1 MDMRLILTNKKSH
14 YLLSKRPVTRLFYHK
29 GVAFVRFQWLKNYQ
43 DLEEQIL
50 FMKWNLNKS
59 KLELERWVNG
69 DLANVR
75 LEKNSRS
82 SSLEESIEVI
92 EREISVLECEKV
104 ELLELID
111 SFNGTDN
118 KIVKLKYIED
128 MDVYDIA
135 DETGYSVS
143 YIRKRHTEIRKT
155 LSFVDEYESRREE
168 RLKKQEEMDYYSADQ
183 DQLSLF

>member
-1 MDMRLILTNKKSH
+1 M
-14 YLLSKRPVTRLFYHK
+14 
-29 GVAFVRFQWLKNYQ
+29 RFQWLKNYQ

-59 KLELERWVNG
+59 RLELDRWVNG

-82 SSLEESIEVI
+82 SSLEENIKIIEN
-92 EREISVLECEKV
+92 ELELLEKEKI

-111 SFNGTDN
+111 SFSGVDN
-118 KIVKLKYIED
+118 QIIKLKYID
-128 MDVYDIA
+128 NMDIYDIA
-135 DETGYSVS
+135 DVTGYSVS

-155 LSFVDEYESRREE
+155 LSFVDEYEERRED
-168 RLKKQEEMDYYSADQ
+168 RLKKQDEIDYYSINHN
-183 DQLSLF
+183 QLSLF

>member
-1 MDMRLILTNKKSH
+1 M
-14 YLLSKRPVTRLFYHK
+14 TRLFYHK

-59 KLELERWVNG
+59 RLELDRWVNG

-82 SSLEESIEVI
+82 SSLEENIRIIEN
-92 EREISVLECEKV
+92 ELELLEKEKV
-104 ELLELID
+104 ELMELID
-111 SFNGTDN
+111 SFSGADN
-118 KIVKLKYIED
+118 QIVKLKYIDD

-155 LSFVDEYESRREE
+155 LSFVDEYAARREE

>member
-1 MDMRLILTNKKSH
+1 M
-14 YLLSKRPVTRLFYHK
+14 TRLFYHK

-59 KLELERWVNG
+59 RLELDRWVNG

-82 SSLEESIEVI
+82 SSLEENIRIIEN
-92 EREISVLECEKV
+92 ELELLEKEKV
-104 ELLELID
+104 ELMELID
-111 SFNGTDN
+111 SFSGADVQ
-118 KIVKLKYIED
+118 IVKLKYIDD

-155 LSFVDEYESRREE
+155 LSFVDEYEARREE
-168 RLKKQEEMDYYSADQ
+168 RLKKQEEIDYYSADQ

>member
-1 MDMRLILTNKKSH
+1 M
-14 YLLSKRPVTRLFYHK
+14 
-29 GVAFVRFQWLKNYQ
+29 AFVRFQWLKNYQ

-59 KLELERWVNG
+59 RLELDRWVNG

-82 SSLEESIEVI
+82 SSLEENIRIIEN
-92 EREISVLECEKV
+92 EL
-104 ELLELID
+104 ELLEKEKIELMELID
-111 SFNGTDN
+111 SFSGADN
-118 KIVKLKYIED
+118 QIVKLKYIDD

-155 LSFVDEYESRREE
+155 LSFVDEYEARREE
-168 RLKKQEEMDYYSADQ
+168 RLKKHEEMDYYSADQ

>member
-1 MDMRLILTNKKSH
+1 M
-14 YLLSKRPVTRLFYHK
+14 TRLFYHK

-59 KLELERWVNG
+59 RLELDRWVNG

-82 SSLEESIEVI
+82 SSLEENIRIIEN
-92 EREISVLECEKV
+92 ELELLEKEKV
-104 ELLELID
+104 ELMELID
-111 SFNGTDN
+111 SFSGADN
-118 KIVKLKYIED
+118 QIVKLKYIDD

-155 LSFVDEYESRREE
+155 LSFVDEYEARREE
-168 RLKKQEEMDYYSADQ
+168 RLKKQEEIDYYSADQ

>member
-1 MDMRLILTNKKSH
+1 M
-14 YLLSKRPVTRLFYHK
+14 
-29 GVAFVRFQWLKNYQ
+29 RFQWLKNYQ

-59 KLELERWVNG
+59 RLELDRWVNG

-82 SSLEESIEVI
+82 SSLEENIRIIEN
-92 EREISVLECEKV
+92 ELELLEKEKV
-104 ELLELID
+104 ELMELIA
-111 SFNGTDN
+111 SFSGADN
-118 KIVKLKYIED
+118 QIVKLKYID
-128 MDVYDIA
+128 DKDVYDIA

-155 LSFVDEYESRREE
+155 LSFVDEYEARREE

>member
-1 MDMRLILTNKKSH
+1 M
-14 YLLSKRPVTRLFYHK
+14 TRLFYHK
-29 GVAFVRFQWLKNYQ
+29 GVAFVRFHWLKNYQ

-59 KLELERWVNG
+59 RLELDRWVNG

-82 SSLEESIEVI
+82 SSLEENIRIIEN
-92 EREISVLECEKV
+92 ELALLEKEKT
-104 ELLELID
+104 ELMELID
-111 SFNGTDN
+111 SFSGADVQ
-118 KIVKLKYIED
+118 IVKLKYIDD

-135 DETGYSVS
+135 DATGYSVS

-155 LSFVDEYESRREE
+155 LSFVDEYEARREE

>member
-1 MDMRLILTNKKSH
+1 M
-14 YLLSKRPVTRLFYHK
+14 
-29 GVAFVRFQWLKNYQ
+29 RFQWLKNYQ

-59 KLELERWVNG
+59 RLELDRWVNG

-82 SSLEESIEVI
+82 SSLEENIRIIEN
-92 EREISVLECEKV
+92 EL
-104 ELLELID
+104 ELLKKEKTELMELIN
-111 SFNGTDN
+111 SFSGADVQ
-118 KIVKLKYIED
+118 IVKLKYIDD

-155 LSFVDEYESRREE
+155 LSFVDEYEARREE

>member
-1 MDMRLILTNKKSH
+1 M
-14 YLLSKRPVTRLFYHK
+14 TRLFYHK

-59 KLELERWVNG
+59 RLELDRWVNG

-82 SSLEESIEVI
+82 SSLEENIRIIEN
-92 EREISVLECEKV
+92 EL
-104 ELLELID
+104 ELLEKEKIELMELID
-111 SFNGTDN
+111 SFSGADN
-118 KIVKLKYIED
+118 QIVKLKYIDD

-155 LSFVDEYESRREE
+155 LSFVDEYETRREE
-168 RLKKQEEMDYYSADQ
+168 RLKKKEEIDYYSADQ

>member
-1 MDMRLILTNKKSH
+1 M
-14 YLLSKRPVTRLFYHK
+14 TRLFYHK

-59 KLELERWVNG
+59 RLELDRWVNG

-82 SSLEESIEVI
+82 SSLEENIRIIEN
-92 EREISVLECEKV
+92 ELELLEKEKV
-104 ELLELID
+104 ELMELID
-111 SFNGTDN
+111 SFSGADN
-118 KIVKLKYIED
+118 QIVKLKYIDD

-155 LSFVDEYESRREE
+155 LSFVDEYEARREE
-168 RLKKQEEMDYYSADQ
+168 RLKKQEEMGYYSEDQ

>member
-1 MDMRLILTNKKSH
+1 M
-14 YLLSKRPVTRLFYHK
+14 TRLFYHK

-59 KLELERWVNG
+59 RLELDRWVNG

-82 SSLEESIEVI
+82 SSLEENIRIIEN
-92 EREISVLECEKV
+92 EL
-104 ELLELID
+104 ELLEKEKIELMELID
-111 SFNGTDN
+111 SFSGADN
-118 KIVKLKYIED
+118 QIVKLKYIDD

-155 LSFVDEYESRREE
+155 LSFVDEYEARREE
-168 RLKKQEEMDYYSADQ
+168 RLKKQEEIDYYSADQ

>member
-1 MDMRLILTNKKSH
+1 M
-14 YLLSKRPVTRLFYHK
+14 TRLFYHK

-59 KLELERWVNG
+59 RLELDRWVNG

-82 SSLEESIEVI
+82 SSLEENIRIIEN
-92 EREISVLECEKV
+92 EL
-104 ELLELID
+104 ELLEKEKIELMELID
-111 SFNGTDN
+111 SFSGADN
-118 KIVKLKYIED
+118 QIVKLKYIDD

-155 LSFVDEYESRREE
+155 LSFVDEYEARREE
-168 RLKKQEEMDYYSADQ
+168 RLQKQEEMDYYSADQ

>member
-1 MDMRLILTNKKSH
+1 M
-14 YLLSKRPVTRLFYHK
+14 TRLFYHK

-59 KLELERWVNG
+59 RLELDRWVNG

-82 SSLEESIEVI
+82 SSLEENIRIIEN
-92 EREISVLECEKV
+92 ELELLEKEKV
-104 ELLELID
+104 ELMELID
-111 SFNGTDN
+111 SFSGADVQ
-118 KIVKLKYIED
+118 IVKLKYIDD

-135 DETGYSVS
+135 DTTGYSVS

-155 LSFVDEYESRREE
+155 LSFVDEYEARREE

>member
-1 MDMRLILTNKKSH
+1 M
-14 YLLSKRPVTRLFYHK
+14 
-29 GVAFVRFQWLKNYQ
+29 RFQWLKNYQ

-59 KLELERWVNG
+59 KLELDRWVNG

-82 SSLEESIEVI
+82 SSLEESIEII
-92 EREISVLECEKV
+92 EREISVLECEKA

>member
-1 MDMRLILTNKKSH
+1 M
-14 YLLSKRPVTRLFYHK
+14 TRLFYHK

-59 KLELERWVNG
+59 RLELDRWVNG

-82 SSLEESIEVI
+82 SSLEENIRIIEN
-92 EREISVLECEKV
+92 EL
-104 ELLELID
+104 ELLEKEKIELMELID
-111 SFNGTDN
+111 SFSGADN
-118 KIVKLKYIED
+118 QIVKLKYIDD

-155 LSFVDEYESRREE
+155 LSFVDEYEARREE
-168 RLKKQEEMDYYSADQ
+168 RLKKHEEIDYYSADQ

>member
-1 MDMRLILTNKKSH
+1 M
-14 YLLSKRPVTRLFYHK
+14 
-29 GVAFVRFQWLKNYQ
+29 RFQWLKNYQ

-59 KLELERWVNG
+59 RLELDRWVNG

-82 SSLEESIEVI
+82 SSLEENIRIIEN
-92 EREISVLECEKV
+92 EL
-104 ELLELID
+104 ELLEKEKIELMELID
-111 SFNGTDN
+111 SFSGADN
-118 KIVKLKYIED
+118 QIVKLKYIED

-168 RLKKQEEMDYYSADQ
+168 RLNKQEEMDYYSADQ

>member
-1 MDMRLILTNKKSH
+1 M
-14 YLLSKRPVTRLFYHK
+14 TRLFYHK

-59 KLELERWVNG
+59 RLELDRWVNG

-82 SSLEESIEVI
+82 SSLEENIRIIEN
-92 EREISVLECEKV
+92 ELELLEKEKV
-104 ELLELID
+104 ELMELID
-111 SFNGTDN
+111 SFSGADVQ
-118 KIVKLKYIED
+118 IVKLKYIDD

-155 LSFVDEYESRREE
+155 LSFVDEYEARREE

>member
-1 MDMRLILTNKKSH
+1 M
-14 YLLSKRPVTRLFYHK
+14 
-29 GVAFVRFQWLKNYQ
+29 RFQWLKNYQ

-59 KLELERWVNG
+59 RLELDRWVNG

-82 SSLEESIEVI
+82 SSLEENIKIIEN
-92 EREISVLECEKV
+92 ELELLEKEKI

-111 SFNGTDN
+111 SFSGADVQ
-118 KIVKLKYIED
+118 IVKLKYIDD

-155 LSFVDEYESRREE
+155 LSFVDEYEARREE

>member
-1 MDMRLILTNKKSH
+1 M
-14 YLLSKRPVTRLFYHK
+14 
-29 GVAFVRFQWLKNYQ
+29 RFQWLKNYQ

-59 KLELERWVNG
+59 RLELDRWVNG

-82 SSLEESIEVI
+82 SSLEENIRIIEN
-92 EREISVLECEKV
+92 ELELLEKEKA

-111 SFNGTDN
+111 SFSGTDN

-168 RLKKQEEMDYYSADQ
+168 RLKQQEEMDYYSADQ

>member
-1 MDMRLILTNKKSH
+1 
-14 YLLSKRPVTRLFYHK
+14 
-29 GVAFVRFQWLKNYQ
+29 
-43 DLEEQIL
+43 
-50 FMKWNLNKS
+50 MKWNLNKS
-59 KLELERWVNG
+59 RLELDRWVNG

-82 SSLEESIEVI
+82 SSLEENIRIIEN
-92 EREISVLECEKV
+92 EL
-104 ELLELID
+104 ELLEKEKTELMELVD
-111 SFNGTDN
+111 SFSGADVQ
-118 KIVKLKYIED
+118 IVKLKYIDD

-155 LSFVDEYESRREE
+155 LSFVDEYEARREE
-168 RLKKQEEMDYYSADQ
+168 RLKKQEEIEYYSADQ

>member
-1 MDMRLILTNKKSH
+1 M
-14 YLLSKRPVTRLFYHK
+14 
-29 GVAFVRFQWLKNYQ
+29 RFQWLKNYQ

-59 KLELERWVNG
+59 RLELDRWVNG

-82 SSLEESIEVI
+82 SSLEENIRIIEN
-92 EREISVLECEKV
+92 EL
-104 ELLELID
+104 ELLEKEKIELMELID
-111 SFNGTDN
+111 SFSGADN
-118 KIVKLKYIED
+118 QIVKLKYIDD

-155 LSFVDEYESRREE
+155 LSFVDEYEARREE
-168 RLKKQEEMDYYSADQ
+168 RLKKHEEIDYYSADQ

>member
-1 MDMRLILTNKKSH
+1 M
-14 YLLSKRPVTRLFYHK
+14 
-29 GVAFVRFQWLKNYQ
+29 RFQWLKNYQ

-59 KLELERWVNG
+59 RLELDRWVNG

-82 SSLEESIEVI
+82 SSLEENIKIIEN
-92 EREISVLECEKV
+92 ELELLEKEKI

-111 SFNGTDN
+111 SFSGVDN
-118 KIVKLKYIED
+118 QIIKLKYID
-128 MDVYDIA
+128 NMDIYDIA
-135 DETGYSVS
+135 DVTGYSVS

-155 LSFVDEYESRREE
+155 LSFVDEYEARRED
-168 RLKKQEEMDYYSADQ
+168 RLKKQKEIDYYSINHN
-183 DQLSLF
+183 QLSLF

>member
-1 MDMRLILTNKKSH
+1 
-14 YLLSKRPVTRLFYHK
+14 
-29 GVAFVRFQWLKNYQ
+29 VAFVRFQWLKNYQ

-59 KLELERWVNG
+59 KLELDRWVNG

>member
-1 MDMRLILTNKKSH
+1 M
-14 YLLSKRPVTRLFYHK
+14 TRLFYHK

-59 KLELERWVNG
+59 RLELDRWVNG

-82 SSLEESIEVI
+82 SSLEENIRIIEN
-92 EREISVLECEKV
+92 ELELLEKEKV
-104 ELLELID
+104 ELMELID
-111 SFNGTDN
+111 SFSGADN
-118 KIVKLKYIED
+118 QIVKLKYIDD

-168 RLKKQEEMDYYSADQ
+168 RLKKQEEMDYYSAEQ
-183 DQLSLF
+183 DQLRLF

>member
-1 MDMRLILTNKKSH
+1 M
-14 YLLSKRPVTRLFYHK
+14 
-29 GVAFVRFQWLKNYQ
+29 RFQWLKNYQ

-59 KLELERWVNG
+59 RLELDRWVNG

-82 SSLEESIEVI
+82 SSLEENIRIIEN
-92 EREISVLECEKV
+92 ELELLEKEKV
-104 ELLELID
+104 ELMELID
-111 SFNGTDN
+111 SFSGADVQ
-118 KIVKLKYIED
+118 IVKLKYIDD

-155 LSFVDEYESRREE
+155 LSFVDEYEARREE
-168 RLKKQEEMDYYSADQ
+168 RLKKQEEVDYYSADQ
-183 DQLSLF
+183 EQLSLF

>member
-1 MDMRLILTNKKSH
+1 
-14 YLLSKRPVTRLFYHK
+14 VTRLFYHK

-59 KLELERWVNG
+59 RLELDRWVNG

-82 SSLEESIEVI
+82 SSLEENIRIIEN
-92 EREISVLECEKV
+92 ELELLEKEKV
-104 ELLELID
+104 ELMELID
-111 SFNGTDN
+111 SFSGADN
-118 KIVKLKYIED
+118 QIVKLKYIDD

-155 LSFVDEYESRREE
+155 LSFVDEYEARREE

>member
-1 MDMRLILTNKKSH
+1 M
-14 YLLSKRPVTRLFYHK
+14 TRLFYHK

-59 KLELERWVNG
+59 RLELDRWVNG

-75 LEKNSRS
+75 LERNSRS
-82 SSLEESIEVI
+82 SSLEENIRIIEN
-92 EREISVLECEKV
+92 ELELLEKEKV
-104 ELLELID
+104 ELMELID
-111 SFNGTDN
+111 SFSGADN
-118 KIVKLKYIED
+118 QIVKLKYIDD

-155 LSFVDEYESRREE
+155 LSFVDEYEARREE

>member
-1 MDMRLILTNKKSH
+1 M
-14 YLLSKRPVTRLFYHK
+14 TRIFYHK

-59 KLELERWVNG
+59 RLELDRWVNG

-82 SSLEESIEVI
+82 SSLEENIRIIEN
-92 EREISVLECEKV
+92 ELALLEKEKV

-111 SFNGTDN
+111 SFSGADVQ
-118 KIVKLKYIED
+118 IVKLKYIDD

-155 LSFVDEYESRREE
+155 LSFVDEYEARREE

>member
-1 MDMRLILTNKKSH
+1 M
-14 YLLSKRPVTRLFYHK
+14 TRLFYHK

-59 KLELERWVNG
+59 RLELDRWVNG

-82 SSLEESIEVI
+82 SSLEENIRIIEN
-92 EREISVLECEKV
+92 EL
-104 ELLELID
+104 ELLEKEKIELMELID
-111 SFNGTDN
+111 SFSGADN
-118 KIVKLKYIED
+118 QIVKLKYIDD

-155 LSFVDEYESRREE
+155 LSFVDEYEARREK
-168 RLKKQEEMDYYSADQ
+168 RLKKQEEIDYYSADQ

>member
-1 MDMRLILTNKKSH
+1 M
-14 YLLSKRPVTRLFYHK
+14 
-29 GVAFVRFQWLKNYQ
+29 AFVRFQWLKNYQ

-59 KLELERWVNG
+59 RLELDRWVNG

-82 SSLEESIEVI
+82 SSLEENIRIIEN
-92 EREISVLECEKV
+92 EL
-104 ELLELID
+104 ELLEKEKIELMELID
-111 SFNGTDN
+111 SFSGADN
-118 KIVKLKYIED
+118 QIVKLKYIDD

-155 LSFVDEYESRREE
+155 LSFVDEYEARRED
-168 RLKKQEEMDYYSADQ
+168 RLKKQDEIDYYSIDQ

>member
-1 MDMRLILTNKKSH
+1 
-14 YLLSKRPVTRLFYHK
+14 VTRLFYHK

-59 KLELERWVNG
+59 RLELDRWVNG

-82 SSLEESIEVI
+82 SSLEENIRIIEN
-92 EREISVLECEKV
+92 ELALLEKEQV

-111 SFNGTDN
+111 SFSGADN
-118 KIVKLKYIED
+118 QIVKLKYIDD

-155 LSFVDEYESRREE
+155 LSFVDEYETRREE

>member
-1 MDMRLILTNKKSH
+1 M
-14 YLLSKRPVTRLFYHK
+14 TRLFYHK

-59 KLELERWVNG
+59 RLELDRWVNG

-82 SSLEESIEVI
+82 SSLEENIRIIEN
-92 EREISVLECEKV
+92 EL
-104 ELLELID
+104 ELLEKEKIELMELID
-111 SFNGTDN
+111 SFSGADN
-118 KIVKLKYIED
+118 QIVKLKYIDD

-155 LSFVDEYESRREE
+155 LSFVDEYEARREE
-168 RLKKQEEMDYYSADQ
+168 RLKKQEEIDYYSAVQ

>member
-1 MDMRLILTNKKSH
+1 MK
-14 YLLSKRPVTRLFYHK
+14 
-29 GVAFVRFQWLKNYQ
+29 FQWLKNYQ

-59 KLELERWVNG
+59 RLELDRWVNG

-82 SSLEESIEVI
+82 SSLEENIRIIEN
-92 EREISVLECEKV
+92 EL
-104 ELLELID
+104 ELLEKEKIELMEFID
-111 SFNGTDN
+111 SFSGADN
-118 KIVKLKYIED
+118 QIVKLKYIED

>member
-1 MDMRLILTNKKSH
+1 M
-14 YLLSKRPVTRLFYHK
+14 
-29 GVAFVRFQWLKNYQ
+29 RFQWLKNYQ

-59 KLELERWVNG
+59 RLELDRWVNG

-82 SSLEESIEVI
+82 SSLEENIRIIEN
-92 EREISVLECEKV
+92 ELELLEKEKI

-111 SFNGTDN
+111 SFSGADVQ
-118 KIVKLKYIED
+118 IVKLKYIDD

-155 LSFVDEYESRREE
+155 LSFVDEYEARREE

>member
-1 MDMRLILTNKKSH
+1 M
-14 YLLSKRPVTRLFYHK
+14 
-29 GVAFVRFQWLKNYQ
+29 AFVRFQWLKNYQ

-59 KLELERWVNG
+59 RLELDRWVNG

-82 SSLEESIEVI
+82 SSLEENIRIIEN
-92 EREISVLECEKV
+92 EL
-104 ELLELID
+104 ELLEKEKIELMELID
-111 SFNGTDN
+111 SFSGADN
-118 KIVKLKYIED
+118 QIVKLKYIGD

-155 LSFVDEYESRREE
+155 LSFVDEYEARRED
-168 RLKKQEEMDYYSADQ
+168 RLKKQDEIDYYSIDQ